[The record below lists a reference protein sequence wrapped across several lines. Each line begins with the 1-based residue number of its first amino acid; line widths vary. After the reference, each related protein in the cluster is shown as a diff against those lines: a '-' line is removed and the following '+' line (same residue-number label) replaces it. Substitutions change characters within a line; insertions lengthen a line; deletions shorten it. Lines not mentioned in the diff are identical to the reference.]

1 MHPSKKWHY
10 ETLGKAAV
18 ETLKR
23 NGFDAVYVDDS
34 DAARQVILSMI
45 PPGASVGFGGS
56 VTLGEIGLLDQLH
69 SADCRLINPPWVEGA
84 TPQEQRLS
92 MRREAMHADV
102 FLTGTNAITLDGKL
116 VNTDATGNRLAG
128 MTFGPNKSIVVAG
141 ANKIVRT
148 LDEALQRV
156 SRVAAP
162 ANAKR
167 LHCDTPCA
175 VTGICSDCRSADRIC
190 NATLILHKKT
200 RSLEIAVVIVGEEL
214 GL

>member
-10 ETLGKAAV
+10 ETLGKTAV
-18 ETLKR
+18 DALKR
-23 NGFDAVYVDDS
+23 NGFDALYVDDS
-34 DAARQVILSMI
+34 AGARQAILSMI
-45 PPGASVGFGGS
+45 PSGASVGFGGS
-56 VTLGEIGLLDQLH
+56 ITLGEIGLLDQLRP
-69 SADCRLINPPWVEGA
+69 ANCRLINPPWVESA
-84 TPQEQRLS
+84 TPREQRLP

-128 MTFGPNKSIVVAG
+128 MMFGPKKAIVVAG

-148 LDEALQRV
+148 LGEALQRV
-156 SRVAAP
+156 SQVAAP

-175 VTGICSDCRSADRIC
+175 ITGVCSDCRSADRIC